1 MKALLGAAAFGLLPV
16 PSMTSSRR
24 DVSPTGKETGSPQF
38 AALSQSISEKMTV
51 TDKPSGVRHMAPH
64 APARRVGRMRGVVV
78 ILIVALLLIP
88 IIRSCF
94 VHVVFL
100 SPDNA
105 LMPIWP
111 PVTRMVG
118 LPLNVRF
125 LRRSTG
131 D

>member
-16 PSMTSSRR
+16 PAMTSSRR

-38 AALSQSISEKMTV
+38 AALSQAISEKMTT
-51 TDKPSGVRHMAPH
+51 TDKPRDVRHISPH

-88 IIRSCF
+88 ARSRF

-100 SPDNA
+100 GPDNA
-105 LMPIWP
+105 LMPIRP